1 MYVYYSRVPHA
12 RLHNTYLLLKPK
24 DIKFTSKMA
33 LAIAV
38 GRIIVLG
45 GGMLRIF
52 AAASVEEQEDGYYD
66 SYFDFYDDGG
76 GVTAGVPAEVSDERI
91 LDHISDSSEET
102 RSGKNKNK
110 NKKVCSSY

>member
-1 MYVYYSRVPHA
+1 MSYVYYSSTTCPIA
-12 RLHNTYLLLKPK
+12 KYLGVFIKPK
-24 DIKFTSKMA
+24 DMKFTSKMA

-102 RSGKNKNK
+102 RSGKNIKN
-110 NKKVCSSY
+110 KVCSNY